1 MEEIRLTTRNVW
13 NHVNNGIN
21 YPSTGAGILP
31 STVLQGFG
39 IRRSFR
45 TQKAA
50 ASERKLQDEIGAFVD
65 LTESLPIE
73 VHPTGWDSVKMV
85 KLQFLG
91 IQPVAHHFKD
101 VKNKTKQWHYIPR
114 SSLSTKFPRSEVS
127 EFQKNGSFPEVPH
140 RFCIGC
146 HHRPYPVKRI
156 MRMSGTF
163 FGVYAF
169 WWKQL
174 ECQPLGSAGWWGNV
188 WKKNG
193 HPFIFVEYAKIGKR
207 GWKHYCIEKR

>member
-1 MEEIRLTTRNVW
+1 MEEIRLTTRDVW

-31 STVLQGFG
+31 STVLQAFG
-39 IRRSFR
+39 IRPVPFR
-45 TQKAA
+45 TPKAA

-73 VHPTGWDSVKMV
+73 VHPTGWDLVKMV

-127 EFQKNGSFPEVPH
+127 EFQKMEVSQKFP
-140 RFCIGC
+140 IG
-146 HHRPYPVKRI
+146 
-156 MRMSGTF
+156 
-163 FGVYAF
+163 
-169 WWKQL
+169 
-174 ECQPLGSAGWWGNV
+174 
-188 WKKNG
+188 
-193 HPFIFVEYAKIGKR
+193 FV
-207 GWKHYCIEKR
+207 